1 MYVTFIT
8 THHWPSGFCPHGY
21 RGNARATP
29 PSPSLAQLG
38 TWGYG
43 VPTQACVPVT
53 SFIRILHRGYQF
65 TTYRVIQVIRSYRL
79 FVAPQSRLLPRH
91 AAPHIH
97 TYMVPTAT
105 APNAVPALP
114 GVIYP
119 FHANVHKKDAFHA
132 NVRQRGIPSP
142 RGPHATVCG
151 LAPVVRTHHYRQ
163 CNLYKLRSLTMWF
176 LRCCLP
182 YGVLYSSLNSQFRL
196 SFPTISSSS
205 LEPLSGLYRISL
217 RSQLHNRCGKDPSF
231 QTGVGSS

>member
-8 THHWPSGFCPHGY
+8 THRWPSGFCPHGY

-53 SFIRILHRGYQF
+53 SFVRILHRGYQF

-114 GVIYP
+114 GVIY
-119 FHANVHKKDAFHA
+119 ASHA
-132 NVRQRGIPSP
+132 NVRRKKTHFTPTYVSAASHHLVVPTQQYVVWRRLYVHTTTGSTTCTSSGLSP
-142 RGPHATVCG
+142 CG
-151 LAPVVRTHHYRQ
+151 FYAVVR
-163 CNLYKLRSLTMWF
+163 LT
-176 LRCCLP
+176 
-182 YGVLYSSLNSQFRL
+182 GYSTR
-196 SFPTISSSS
+196 P
-205 LEPLSGLYRISL
+205 
-217 RSQLHNRCGKDPSF
+217 
-231 QTGVGSS
+231 